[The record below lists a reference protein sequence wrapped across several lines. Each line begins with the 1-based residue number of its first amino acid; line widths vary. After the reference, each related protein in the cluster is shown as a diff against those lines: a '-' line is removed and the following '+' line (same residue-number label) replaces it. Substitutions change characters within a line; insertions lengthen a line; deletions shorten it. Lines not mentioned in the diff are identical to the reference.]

1 MAGLKGRSNMTR
13 LDGPHHFAK
22 WDTRGNAIH
31 LKMALE
37 NHPYETLL
45 DKRGNFPYY
54 TQNIHLHI

>member
-1 MAGLKGRSNMTR
+1 MTR

-54 TQNIHLHI
+54 TQNIYLHI